1 LLSIH
6 DGVFLKEDKIIIK
19 IWKDHSLKNWTYSSV
34 KRLLKRFKGY
44 GATKP
49 FFVNGNGIKVNKEN
63 YYQHLKNCNFL
74 AIKKHVKRDDWIFV
88 QDGATSHQSNLV
100 QDFLEQTLK
109 HCFVK
114 RVEWPPS
121 SPDTNPLDY
130 FF

>member
-1 LLSIH
+1 MVSAA
-6 DGVFLKEDKIIIK
+6 VT
-19 IWKDHSLKNWTYSSV
+19 W
-34 KRLLKRFKGY
+34 Y